1 MSNTIG
7 FQQFVKDHTWKDKDE
22 FFTSNNL
29 GGELGELQNVIK
41 KEIAAKD
48 FPNYA
53 IQVAQREQNGAPTF
67 REMFV
72 DEAGDVLF
80 YFVQLLNKKGV
91 TIDEVMMGQVEKIN
105 KQSAGAGHTYLK

>member
-1 MSNTIG
+1 MSNIIG
-7 FQQFVKDHTWKDKDE
+7 FQQFVKDHTWRNKDI
-22 FFTSNNL
+22 FFTSNAL

-41 KEIAAKD
+41 KEIAAQD

-53 IQVAQREQNGAPTF
+53 TQVFKREQNGAPTF

-80 YFVQLLNKKGV
+80 YFLQMLNKKDV
-91 TIDEVMMGQVEKIN
+91 SIIEVINGQVDKIN
-105 KQSAGAGHTYLK
+105 KQSAEAGTLYLK